1 MEWNVTE
8 VDRKRLQSLED
19 FASEDDKKVLRRI
32 GAKKRISFEDIV
44 AIKKALPQDAP
55 LFLFLNNLTI
65 HHEDVV
71 YKASAEFRAKTEALR
86 RKQENMAYKKIVQ
99 SVDASQKYGKVDHME
114 NFGAELRAVN
124 RQLINIINIM
134 LTVVCAFFF
143 GFTGVQFA
151 YPHLHLDIATRFI
164 IGLIPATIVFFA
176 DLYFAMVSAPRNVR
190 PSSARLR
197 HYMKIYRLAASPDE
211 SWLAAS
217 DNLSRICLFKLSDC
231 LSSNASD
238 ESRCLSH
245 FIQVRDAV
253 FAMKTVDQL
262 LVCGDSKG
270 RIFAYD
276 WSELTKRTDVPPKTL
291 FSFGVFNGAQCSV
304 PGPHEVNGL
313 MYRCETERLY
323 VGGAADNAV
332 REFDIN
338 VPNKP
343 LRSFSGHS
351 STVCELASASRDQLL
366 SASADGTVRVW
377 DVRGRSEGHVIKVA
391 DEPRVSI

>member
-1 MEWNVTE
+1 
-8 VDRKRLQSLED
+8 
-19 FASEDDKKVLRRI
+19 
-32 GAKKRISFEDIV
+32 
-44 AIKKALPQDAP
+44 
-55 LFLFLNNLTI
+55 
-65 HHEDVV
+65 
-71 YKASAEFRAKTEALR
+71 
-86 RKQENMAYKKIVQ
+86 
-99 SVDASQKYGKVDHME
+99 
-114 NFGAELRAVN
+114 
-124 RQLINIINIM
+124 
-134 LTVVCAFFF
+134 
-143 GFTGVQFA
+143 
-151 YPHLHLDIATRFI
+151 
-164 IGLIPATIVFFA
+164 
-176 DLYFAMVSAPRNVR
+176 MVSAPRNVR
-190 PSSARLR
+190 PSNARLR

-291 FSFGVFNGAQCSV
+291 FSFGVFNGAHCSV

-313 MYRCETERLY
+313 MYCSETERLY

-351 STVCELASASRDQLL
+351 STVCELASASSDQLL

-391 DEPRVSI
+391 DEPRHHWNEQTTYNWWRVSGAAGATFPTIPRNSLLGLHVDCGK